1 MNNENKIK
9 YNSSVNKL
17 LENGYSYNGKGFDV
31 NGSDLMFR
39 KKMNLYSK
47 LRTKNFLRKL
57 R

>member
-1 MNNENKIK
+1 MEM
-9 YNSSVNKL
+9 KL